1 MTDQFAQALAA
12 HAIQHGSL
20 TPSTAPEPEQPQPVL
35 AVVPADQGSRLEQLI
50 AERAQLAPAVKAGKE
65 RLDEV
70 NAAIKG
76 ELTRARP
83 DADEIIAAAPGLPAL
98 RLYPKPT
105 TNLDS
110 KRLRAD
116 LPQVY
121 EAYARRGTSWTLE
134 VQK

>member
-1 MTDQFAQALAA
+1 VTDQ
-12 HAIQHGSL
+12 
-20 TPSTAPEPEQPQPVL
+20 PEPVL

-83 DADEIIAAAPGLPAL
+83 DADEIIAAAPGWPAL
-98 RLYPKPT
+98 RLYPKTSTRLDT
-105 TNLDS
+105 T
-110 KRLRAD
+110 RLKTDRPD
-116 LPQVY
+116 VY
-121 EAYARRGTSWTLE
+121 EAFAKQSTTWTLE
-134 VQK
+134 VKR